1 LPAEEK
7 DNKNMLKEGCTMAVT
22 IRPLEDLVGQL
33 QLTEQ
38 VEVAPTLIIG
48 LGGSGTWTARRLKE
62 LMRQRYG
69 IITPIRSLFV
79 DCDQS
84 AFTSQ
89 PELADVQDAEKVAMF
104 IRNPERIWQEV
115 RQGIGER
122 AKWQD
127 WLPEQLNVGILRHAI
142 GAGGIRPVGRFA
154 LFASLQEIWE
164 RLTSALRDI
173 LAIEQQ
179 LRMTLGEQAGRVV
192 MHHNEP
198 RIYIVGSLCGGT
210 GSSLFLD
217 IAVLVRHCLH
227 QIAPD
232 AQPSIVGVFFLPS
245 VFASEPA
252 LRSNI
257 AFLSILQ
264 ANGYAALKELERF
277 CDGTALQSQPF
288 TFRYPVIGDVTVN
301 APVYD
306 EAFVVEDGT
315 PDGRNL
321 NSKEEVFEMVA
332 RSLLVDI
339 GSPFG
344 SRLRSARANI
354 EAVLSNAPC
363 LQTGKVRLIHSL
375 GMTSVA
381 VPIAEMV
388 KRGALQRLRQFLTNH
403 ALGQEL
409 SADELKTEVDS
420 FLQANQLEE
429 RGECN
434 HLLERLLTR
443 EGEVLNYALN
453 RTREELEKEA
463 GNSELQQAHYVAGWI
478 EQEMNRLRTQLLSE
492 AQRLVQ
498 ENQIAVLRD
507 ATTDIANRLTALIQ
521 QKGLRAA
528 RQFVGEL
535 SLAFQTVRDELLR
548 EQQEYDQNSKGAVEN
563 AIANHVASL
572 RGLQGLW
579 GSLRALGRADE
590 QAMEEA
596 LRRLQDYGNAQL
608 LSVARQAAIELLG
621 SDRPLD
627 GHPSLL
633 RQLEEWE
640 RALGQAIGKLTD
652 LERRCGEGLHT
663 RFASTPTG
671 STYVLEQWV
680 IQPSEF
686 DVYLQDIALDPA
698 TYRDDLWQKLGGN
711 FESLTRTLGEKS
723 VDELLEGLAQTIG
736 ERLRNP
742 LADRLNIQRVI
753 QEKQQQFDTILREM
767 LRVCQPFWRAPMD
780 GIGGVRYE
788 KFFAVTVPAR
798 REDPQ
803 FQEMQRT
810 LQDLAKEFGYQP
822 ETVHGG
828 YPFAIEMGVRFY
840 GARAFWSATTALM
853 REHYEQKRQ
862 FAVSSGLLHID
873 RRFLELLP
881 DLYEGVQQ
889 RE

>member
-1 LPAEEK
+1 
-7 DNKNMLKEGCTMAVT
+7 MAVT
-22 IRPLEDLVGQL
+22 IRALEELVGQL
-33 QLTEQ
+33 QLAER
-38 VEVAPTLIIG
+38 VEVAPTLVIG

-69 IITPIRSLFV
+69 IIPLIRFLFV
-79 DCDQS
+79 DCDQG

-104 IRNPERIWQEV
+104 IRNPEQIWQEV
-115 RQGIGER
+115 WQGIGER

-127 WLPEQLNVGILRHAI
+127 WLPEQLDVGILRHAI

-154 LFASLQEIWE
+154 LFASLREVWE

-179 LRMTLGEQAGRVV
+179 LRMTLGEQAGRVIV
-192 MHHNEP
+192 HHNEP

-210 GSSLFLD
+210 GSSIFLD
-217 IAVLVRHCLH
+217 IAVLVRHCLR

-264 ANGYAALKELERF
+264 ANGYAALKELEHF

-288 TFRYPVIGDVTVN
+288 TFRYPLIGDVTVN

-306 EAFVVEDGT
+306 EAFVVEEGT
-315 PDGRNL
+315 PDGRSL
-321 NSKEEVFEMVA
+321 SRKEEVFEMVT

-354 EAVLSNAPC
+354 ETVLRMAPC
-363 LQTGKVRLIHSL
+363 PQTGKVRLIHSL

-381 VPIAEMV
+381 VPIAEIV
-388 KRGALQRLRQFLTNH
+388 KRGALQWLRRFLTDH
-403 ALGQEL
+403 ALGQGL
-409 SADELKTEVDS
+409 SADELKGEVDS

-429 RGECN
+429 RGDRN
-434 HLLERLLTR
+434 DLLERLLTR
-443 EGEVLNYALN
+443 DGEVLTYTLP
-453 RTREELEKEA
+453 RTREELEREA
-463 GNSELQQAHYVAGWI
+463 GGSELQQAHYVANWI
-478 EQEMNRLRTQLLSE
+478 EQEMNRLRTQLLKE
-492 AQRLVQ
+492 AQRLVE
-498 ENQIAVLRD
+498 ENKITVLRD
-507 ATTDIANRLTALIQ
+507 ATTKIAERLMGLIQ
-521 QKGLRAA
+521 QKGLRAV

-535 SLAFQTVRDELLR
+535 RLAFQTVRDELLR
-548 EQQEYDQNSKGAVEN
+548 EQQEYDQNIKGALEN
-563 AIANHVASL
+563 AIANHVDFL

-590 QAMEEA
+590 QAMDEA
-596 LRRLQDYGNAQL
+596 LRRLQEYGNAEP
-608 LSVARQAAIELLG
+608 LSVARKVALELLG
-621 SDRPLD
+621 SDQPIGGQL
-627 GHPSLL
+627 SLL

-640 RALGQAIGKLTD
+640 RALEQAIGKLTE

-663 RFASTPTG
+663 RSASTPTG

-680 IQPSEF
+680 IKPGEF
-686 DVYLQDIALDPA
+686 DAYLQDIALDPA
-698 TYRDDLWQKLGGN
+698 TYRDALWQELGGD
-711 FESLTRTLGEKS
+711 FERVVSTLREKS
-723 VDELLEGLAQTIG
+723 ADALLEELAQVIG
-736 ERLRNP
+736 KPLRNA
-742 LADRLNIQRVI
+742 LADRLNILRVI
-753 QEKQQQFDTILREM
+753 QEKQQQFATILREM
-767 LRVCQPFWRAPMD
+767 LRVCQPFWRAPRD
-780 GIGGVRYE
+780 GVGGVGYQ
-788 KFFAVTVPAR
+788 KFFAITVPASD
-798 REDPQ
+798 EATEKTV
-803 FQEMQRT
+803 QET
-810 LQDLAKEFGYQP
+810 AKEFGYQP
-822 ETVHGG
+822 ETVHSG

-840 GARAFWSATTALM
+840 GARAFWITTTALM
-853 REHYEQKRQ
+853 RQEYERKRQ
-862 FAVSSGLLHID
+862 FPATAGLLHID
-873 RRFLELLP
+873 RRFPDLLP

-889 RE
+889 SG